1 MSQFHKYSFVSPW
14 NFRWEIETARKLLQ
28 NPQLPRCPWKSIL
41 WLMKK
46 TMASH
51 TGPYLFTDSYKYV
64 FLQQCRRRSDWA
76 TPVLHRRTLPSHICG
91 FSGCLGWP
99 WGVCS
104 VQGRHIKVCVSIMHT
119 FNVPVLITL
128 ILVSTI
134 TYYLMQGSSPD
145 RQLGAGVWEG
155 WNVGQVN
162 LDLQIK
168 DWNRWS
174 SGSCFSSLTWRNAW
188 ILQSL
193 LKVA

>member
-1 MSQFHKYSFVSPW
+1 MGNRNSKKAAPEPTDPPLPMEVNPVVDQKDYGKPYRSLSFLPTLINTFFAAMPTAKWLSDAGLAQTYSAFSY
-14 NFRWEIETARKLLQ
+14 
-28 NPQLPRCPWKSIL
+28 L
-41 WLMKK
+41 WLFWLLGL
-46 TMASH
+46 A
-51 TGPYLFTDSYKYV
+51 L
-64 FLQQCRRRSDWA
+64 
-76 TPVLHRRTLPSHICG
+76 
-91 FSGCLGWP
+91 GCLQCPRETYQGLCFYNAYIE
-99 WGVCS
+99 CS
-104 VQGRHIKVCVSIMHT
+104 CSNYTNFGL
-119 FNVPVLITL
+119 N
-128 ILVSTI
+128 
-134 TYYLMQGSSPD
+134 YYLINYSMQGSSPD